1 MTQMTIEVSNAPSG
15 GPRSEPRES
24 ARDRILRTA
33 CELFY
38 RLGIRAVGV
47 ETIAAEA
54 GTTKMS
60 LYRNFESKDELVA
73 EWLRRADADF
83 WVWWDATLAP
93 LQGQPRRQIETLFLT
108 FESRACEAET
118 ERGCPLIN
126 AAVEL
131 TDPDHPAQAV
141 ILAHHQE
148 LRRRLLAMCEEL
160 DARDPE
166 NLTDAL
172 MLVMGGANM
181 TRLIL
186 DTSGPLRAVSLAAQI
201 LLDSPRLGVGPA
213 QA

>member
-1 MTQMTIEVSNAPSG
+1 MTEMTTDVSNAPSG
-15 GPRSEPRES
+15 ETRSEPRES

-38 RLGIRAVGV
+38 RQGIRAVGV

-73 EWLRRADADF
+73 EWLRRADRDF
-83 WVWWDATLAP
+83 WVWWDETLAP
-93 LQGQPRRQIETLFLT
+93 LRGQPRKQIETLFCT
-108 FESRACEAET
+108 FESRACEEET

-131 TDPDHPAQAV
+131 TDSKHPGHAV

-148 LRRRLLAMCEEL
+148 LRRRLQAMCVEL
-160 DARDPE
+160 GARDPE
-166 NLTDAL
+166 RLTDAL

-186 DTSGPLRAVSLAAQI
+186 DTSGPIQSVALAAQT
-201 LLDSPRLGVGPA
+201 LLDSAPLGVGRG
-213 QA
+213 

>member
-1 MTQMTIEVSNAPSG
+1 MTTEVSSAPVG
-15 GPRSEPRES
+15 ATRSEPRES

-33 CELFY
+33 CDLFY
-38 RLGIRAVGV
+38 RQGIRAVGV

-73 EWLRRADADF
+73 EWLRRADKEF
-83 WVWWDATLAP
+83 WAWWDETLAP
-93 LQGQPRRQIETLFLT
+93 LEGQPRKQIETLFHN
-108 FESRACEAET
+108 FETRACEEET
-118 ERGCPLIN
+118 GRGCPLIN

-131 TDPDHPAQAV
+131 TDPEHPAQAV

-148 LRRRLLAMCEEL
+148 LRRRLLTMCEEL
-160 DARDPE
+160 GARDPE

-201 LLDSPRLGVGPA
+201 LLDSPRIGVGPA
-213 QA
+213 CG